1 MELPMNMSEKMN
13 TELRELSSIL
23 TGQKQAYRSAPNPS
37 AKERIAQLSALKS
50 ALLSFQ
56 DDLVNALNEDYG
68 QRPAQDSLIADIMPC
83 IVNINYTI
91 KRLNKWMKPQRRHA
105 GLLLAPAKVEVHYQ
119 PLGVV
124 GIMVPWNF
132 PVMLSIGP
140 LITALAAGNRAMI
153 KLSEFTPSTNQVI
166 KKMLSSIFEQNTVT
180 CIEGEANIAAEF
192 SALPFDHLIFTGST
206 TVGRHVMR
214 AAADNLTPVTLELGG
229 KSPVI
234 IAPDMPIDTAV
245 ERLIFGKCL
254 NAGQICVAPDYILC
268 PKDKVEAFISSYQ
281 KQFQTMYGNKHQ
293 STDYAHVINENQH
306 NRLLSWLDDAVSKGA
321 KVVSANGQDIDRN
334 SRELATQLV
343 TETSDDMLIMQQ
355 EIFGPILP
363 IISYEDISETIDYI
377 NERARPLALY
387 IMSFDT
393 ETQQH
398 LLSQTHSGGVC
409 INETI
414 FHVAADDAPFGGIGD
429 SGMGQYHGKEGF
441 LTFSK
446 AKTVLSRGKLN
457 IGKLVHPPYG
467 GLIQRLMLKFFLR

>member
-1 MELPMNMSEKMN
+1 MSIPAEIN
-13 TELRELSSIL
+13 TELKSLSATL
-23 TGQKQAYRSAPNPS
+23 LKQKNAYNNAPYPS
-37 AKERIAQLSALKS
+37 TKERVTQLLALKD
-50 ALLSFQ
+50 ALLSYK
-56 DDLVNALNEDYG
+56 DDLVNALNQDYG
-68 QRPAQDSLIADIMPC
+68 QRPKQDTLIADIMPC
-83 IVNINYTI
+83 VININYTV
-91 KRLNKWMKPQRRHA
+91 KRLSKWMKPQRRSA
-105 GLLLAPAKVEVHYQ
+105 GLLLSPAKVEVHFQ
-119 PLGVV
+119 PLGVI

-153 KLSEFTPSTNQVI
+153 KLSEFTPCTNKVI
-166 KKMLSSIFEQNTVT
+166 KKMLSTIFSEDTVA

-192 SALPFDHLIFTGST
+192 SSLSFEHLIFTGST

-254 NAGQICVAPDYILC
+254 NAGQICVAPDYIFC
-268 PKDKVEAFISSYQ
+268 PKDKVKDFINAYQ
-281 KQFQTMYGNKHQ
+281 RKFQKMYGKSNGCN
-293 STDYAHVINENQH
+293 DYANVINSTQH
-306 NRLLSWLDDAVSKGA
+306 SRLLNWLDDAINKGA
-321 KVVSANGQDIDRN
+321 QVTSANGQEIVRS
-334 SRELATQLV
+334 SRELVTQLV
-343 TETSDDMLIMQQ
+343 TETTDDMLIMQQ

-363 IISYEDISETIDYI
+363 IISYEDISETIEYI
-377 NERARPLALY
+377 NQRPRPLALY
-387 IMSFDT
+387 IMSFD
-393 ETQQH
+393 ENTQQH
-398 LLSQTHSGGVC
+398 LLKQTHSGGVC

-457 IGKLVHPPYG
+457 VGKLIHPPYG
-467 GLIQRLMLKFFLR
+467 GIIEKLMLKLFLR

>member
-1 MELPMNMSEKMN
+1 MNMSEQMN
-13 TELRELSSIL
+13 TELGELSNIL

-37 AKERIAQLSALKS
+37 AKERTAQLSALKS
-50 ALLSFQ
+50 AMLSFQ
-56 DDLVNALNEDYG
+56 YDLVNALNEDYG

-153 KLSEFTPSTNQVI
+153 KLSEFTPNTNQVI
-166 KKMLSSIFEQNTVT
+166 KKMLSTIFEQDTVA
-180 CIEGEANIAAEF
+180 CIEGEADVAAEF

-268 PKDKVEAFISSYQ
+268 PKDKVEEFIKSYQ
-281 KQFQTMYGNKHQ
+281 KQFQAMYGDKLQ
-293 STDYAHVINENQH
+293 SADYAHVINSNQH

-321 KVVSANGQDIDRN
+321 KVVPANGQKIERS

-343 TETSDDMLIMQQ
+343 TETTDDMLIMQQ

-363 IISYEDISETIDYI
+363 IISYENISETIDYV
-377 NERARPLALY
+377 NQRARPLALY

-393 ETQQH
+393 ETQQQ

>member
-1 MELPMNMSEKMN
+1 MNMSEK
-13 TELRELSSIL
+13 TSLDTRELSTIL
-23 TGQKQAYRSAPNPS
+23 TDQKQAYRSAPNPS
-37 AKERIAQLSALKS
+37 AKERIAQLLALKN
-50 ALLSFQ
+50 ALLSYQ
-56 DDLVNALNEDYG
+56 DNLVNALNQDYG
-68 QRPAQDSLIADIMPC
+68 QRPTQDSLIADIMPC

-153 KLSEFTPSTNQVI
+153 KLSEFTPCTNQVI
-166 KKMLSSIFEQNTVT
+166 KEMLSSIFAPDTVT

-192 SALPFDHLIFTGST
+192 SSLAFDHLIFTGST

-281 KQFQTMYGNKHQ
+281 KQFQNMYGDKHQ
-293 STDYAHVINENQH
+293 NTDYAHVINSTQH

-343 TETSDDMLIMQQ
+343 TETTDDMLIMQQ

-363 IISYEDISETIDYI
+363 IISYDDISETIDYI
-377 NERARPLALY
+377 NQRPRPLALY
-387 IMSFDT
+387 IMSFDKNI
-393 ETQQH
+393 QQQ

-457 IGKLVHPPYG
+457 IGKLIHPPYG
-467 GLIQRLMLKFFLR
+467 NLIQRIMLKFFLR

>member
-1 MELPMNMSEKMN
+1 MNMSEQMN
-13 TELRELSSIL
+13 TELGELSNIL

-37 AKERIAQLSALKS
+37 AKERTAQLSALKS
-50 ALLSFQ
+50 AMLSFQ

-153 KLSEFTPSTNQVI
+153 KLSEFTPNTNQVI
-166 KKMLSSIFEQNTVT
+166 KKMLSSIFEQDTVA
-180 CIEGEANIAAEF
+180 CIEGEADVAAEF

-268 PKDKVEAFISSYQ
+268 PKDKVEEFIKSYQ
-281 KQFQTMYGNKHQ
+281 KQFQAMYGDKLQ
-293 STDYAHVINENQH
+293 SADYAHVINSNQH

-321 KVVSANGQDIDRN
+321 KVVPANGQEIERS

-343 TETSDDMLIMQQ
+343 TETTDDMLIMQQ

-363 IISYEDISETIDYI
+363 IISYENISETIDYV
-377 NERARPLALY
+377 NQRARPLALY

-393 ETQQH
+393 ETQQQ

>member
-1 MELPMNMSEKMN
+1 MNMSEKMN
-13 TELRELSSIL
+13 TDMRDLSSIL
-23 TGQKQAYRSAPNPS
+23 TGQKQAYRSAPNSS

-50 ALLSFQ
+50 ALLSYQ

-166 KKMLSSIFEQNTVT
+166 KKMLSTIFEQDTVA
-180 CIEGEANIAAEF
+180 CIEGEADVAAEF

-281 KQFQTMYGNKHQ
+281 KQFQAMYGDKQQ
-293 STDYAHVINENQH
+293 SADYAHVINSNQH
-306 NRLLSWLDDAVSKGA
+306 SRLLSWLDDAVNKGA
-321 KVVSANGQDIDRN
+321 KVVPANGQSIDRN

-343 TETSDDMLIMQQ
+343 TETTDDMLIMQQ

-377 NERARPLALY
+377 NQRARPLALY

-393 ETQQH
+393 DIQQH